1 MGRPLFMPPRTP
13 ADIVAAIRKAFDE
26 TMKDEAFLAEAKEL
40 HLDVHPTSGEDLQ
53 KIVAA
58 TIGIPPDVLATVNRA
73 MQ

>member
-1 MGRPLFMPPRTP
+1 
-13 ADIVAAIRKAFDE
+13 
-26 TMKDEAFLAEAKEL
+26 MKDEAFLAEAKEL